1 MASSQPSW
9 KPFQTRSGLNQQLT
23 NLLTCLL
30 TFKLNNL
37 YNRTADKCSILSILS
52 YLTNLSQALISWSP
66 RHTITSKLSFKSSG
80 MLFNVDVEEETSSS
94 RSFFSFASKTFFS
107 SDVFWYLIQTSRNFR
122 LIKKD
127 GERERE
133 EKRNSQIIQH
143 EKLPK
148 MTPKIAQ
155 KVAKRMFG
163 ISKKG
168 KAIFVH
174 SAACQKFFAFI
185 LLSRR

>member
-1 MASSQPSW
+1 
-9 KPFQTRSGLNQQLT
+9 
-23 NLLTCLL
+23 
-30 TFKLNNL
+30 
-37 YNRTADKCSILSILS
+37 
-52 YLTNLSQALISWSP
+52 
-66 RHTITSKLSFKSSG
+66 

-94 RSFFSFASKTFFS
+94 RSFFSFASKTFFFIRLFLIFDP
-107 SDVFWYLIQTSRNFR
+107 DVTEFSPHQKRWR
-122 LIKKD
+122 K
-127 GERERE
+127 RERE

-155 KVAKRMFG
+155 KFAKRMFG

-174 SAACQKFFAFI
+174 SAACQKFF
-185 LLSRR
+185 LHLSSFLDANLDTDPYFCLFFRRGCNFYSRMRARVDPFSLRKKAPNHLVAKLQRSRK